1 MKKISIILIA
11 LILLSVFISSSLSIY
26 GDKVTEY
33 DYSSMEAEEVA
44 DILLS
49 LDKDDLITEVRNAF
63 IEAEGA
69 G

>member
-44 DILLS
+44 DI
-49 LDKDDLITEVRNAF
+49 V
-63 IEAEGA
+63 G
-69 G
+69 